1 MKVFGSRVRVDS
13 VAKVAELEAAEK
25 LKMKEK
31 VLILTALRDPSSA
44 EQTSS
49 AIIPG

>member
-1 MKVFGSRVRVDS
+1 MFGSRVRVDG

-31 VLILTALRDPSSA
+31 VYIY
-44 EQTSS
+44 TSPTLDT
-49 AIIPG
+49 ICLLCMHGTFKF